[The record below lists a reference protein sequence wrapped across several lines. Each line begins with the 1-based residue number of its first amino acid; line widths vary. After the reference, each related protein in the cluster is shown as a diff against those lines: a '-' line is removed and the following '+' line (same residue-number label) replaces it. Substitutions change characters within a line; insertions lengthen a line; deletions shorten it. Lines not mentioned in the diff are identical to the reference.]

1 MAASSPPRRSHWRS
15 SPPCSCCQLRQRAVL
30 ILRDVLGFHAAEV
43 ADMLNTTHESVTS
56 ALKRA
61 RATLAARSLNTP
73 PAPPPRSAAE
83 EQLVVEFTRAFQTA
97 DIHSLVSLLTRDIAV
112 TMPPM
117 PFEYQ
122 GRDVASRFLRQVV
135 LRPGVQRRL
144 VPTRANCQPALAVY
158 LNEPHT
164 DVAHAN
170 GLLVLTLA
178 DAQISGITRFDAG
191 VFSRFGLPRTVA
203 KLT

>member
-1 MAASSPPRRSHWRS
+1 MDTRLA
-15 SPPCSCCQLRQRAVL
+15 
-30 ILRDVLGFHAAEV
+30 
-43 ADMLNTTHESVTS
+43 TS
-56 ALKRA
+56 QNAK
-61 RATLAARSLNTP
+61 S
-73 PAPPPRSAAE
+73 PAPPGQTRS
-83 EQLVVEFTRAFQTA
+83 TRAY
-97 DIHSLVSLLTRDIAV
+97 LLSNS
-112 TMPPM
+112 
-117 PFEYQ
+117 
-122 GRDVASRFLRQVV
+122 GDVASRFLRQVV